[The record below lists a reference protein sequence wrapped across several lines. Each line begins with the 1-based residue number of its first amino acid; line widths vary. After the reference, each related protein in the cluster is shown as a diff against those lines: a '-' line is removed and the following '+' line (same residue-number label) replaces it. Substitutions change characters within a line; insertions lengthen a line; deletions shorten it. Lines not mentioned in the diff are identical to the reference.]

1 MRQKKI
7 LLLAGSIVAALL
19 LAVLAASWY
28 MLDYALR
35 PGDRGHDEEAAW
47 RGTDALFPGMTAW
60 RDSLTR
66 AGILRDTT
74 LTAPDGTALHAY
86 YARAARPTR
95 RTALLVH
102 GYTDNA
108 VRMMPLG
115 RMYRRDLGYNLLLPD
130 LRYAGRSGGTHIQ
143 MGWLDRLDVRR
154 WLDVVPALFGDSAT
168 VVVHG
173 ISMGA
178 ATAMML
184 SGEADLPPAVRAFV
198 EDCGYTSVWDQFRKE
213 LRGRFG
219 LPPFPL
225 LYSASW
231 LCGVHYGWDF
241 REASALEAVRRCRRP
256 MLFVHGAAD
265 DYVPTSMVR
274 VLYAAKPAPKALW
287 VAPGSA
293 HAMSYHDHPEEY
305 ARRVAQFLA
314 PWM

>member
-1 MRQKKI
+1 
-7 LLLAGSIVAALL
+7 
-19 LAVLAASWY
+19 
-28 MLDYALR
+28 
-35 PGDRGHDEEAAW
+35 
-47 RGTDALFPGMTAW
+47 
-60 RDSLTR
+60 
-66 AGILRDTT
+66 
-74 LTAPDGTALHAY
+74 
-86 YARAARPTR
+86 
-95 RTALLVH
+95 
-102 GYTDNA
+102 
-108 VRMMPLG
+108 MMPLG

-231 LCGVHYGWDF
+231 LCGVRYGWDF